1 MKTFHHLTISPSYN
15 LPLHNFVEI
24 FVACS
29 EYSSYFSNYN
39 PEKIHP
45 MRNIFFQIFFVLVL
59 MSQLSS
65 CTREDPGDAPTIPP
79 PKVGLISGVGGF
91 NDRGFNQL
99 ALQGLLNIT
108 QSHGLTSTYLESH
121 DTSDFAVNIDS
132 LIHKGY
138 NLIILLGYEAAGAV
152 KAAAS
157 ANPSVHFVLLDYN
170 DTDIPS
176 NVVYCF
182 FQVDQSAFL
191 CGFLG
196 AYWADLK
203 DQAGPVASWIGGMDI
218 PVIEQFRAG
227 YEGGIKFFNDKYH
240 KSVGTSGFFADSF
253 NDTLQGANLAD
264 TLIMHGADVIFPFAG
279 KTGNGALYKIL
290 EKGKWGIGVDFDQY
304 LSIPEVSGILL
315 TSCLK
320 KMDNAVYNII
330 NYVEKNGFV
339 GKKIYYGN
347 LSTVDIEIA
356 PFHDYDALIPDSINT
371 ELNTIRT
378 GIKNGSIL
386 TGWSL

>member
-1 MKTFHHLTISPSYN
+1 MQNTYL
-15 LPLHNFVEI
+15 
-24 FVACS
+24 
-29 EYSSYFSNYN
+29 
-39 PEKIHP
+39 
-45 MRNIFFQIFFVLVL
+45 RGFFVI
-59 MSQLSS
+59 LSFSLLIS
-65 CTREDPGDAPTIPP
+65 CSRKDPGDAPTIPP

-99 ALQGLLNIT
+99 ALQGLQNIT
-108 QSHGLTSTYLESH
+108 QAHNLKSAWLESN

-132 LIHKGY
+132 LIHQGY

-152 KAAAS
+152 KSAAS
-157 ANPSVHFVLLDYN
+157 ANPSVHFVLLDYSE
-170 DTDIPS
+170 TTIPS

-196 AYWADLK
+196 AYWAEMK
-203 DQAGPVASWIGGMDI
+203 DPADPVAGWIGGIDI
-218 PVIEQFRAG
+218 PVIEQFRTG
-227 YEGGIKFFNDKYH
+227 YEGGIQYFNNRYH
-240 KSVGTSGFFADSF
+240 KNVSSSGFFGDSF

-264 TLIMHGADVIFPFAG
+264 TLIAHGADVIFPFAG
-279 KTGNGALYKIL
+279 KTGNGALYKIK
-290 EKGKWGIGVDFDQY
+290 EKGKWGIGADFDQY
-304 LSIPEVSGILL
+304 LSIPQVSDILL

-330 NYVEKNGFV
+330 NFVEKNGFI

-356 PFHDYDALIPDSINT
+356 PFHDYDSQIPDSIKT
-371 ELNTIRT
+371 ELNSIRT
-378 GIKNGSIL
+378 GIKNGTIP
-386 TGWSL
+386 TGWSF